1 MKITMEEVEHV
12 ARLARLTFTEEEK
25 KLYAQQLNTI
35 LLYIDKLNE
44 LDTKDIEPTSHAIRL
59 KNAFRDDEVK
69 KSISQDRSLWN
80 APQKD
85 KGSFVVPKVI

>member
-1 MKITMEEVEHV
+1 MKITVEEVEHV

-25 KLYAQQLNTI
+25 KLYTQQLNTI

-69 KSISQDRSLWN
+69 KSISQESSLAN

>member
-1 MKITMEEVEHV
+1 MKITMEDVEHV

-25 KLYAQQLNTI
+25 KLYAQQLSTI

-69 KSISQDRSLWN
+69 KSISQDRSLSN
-80 APQKD
+80 APRKD

>member
-1 MKITMEEVEHV
+1 MKITIEDVEHV
-12 ARLARLTFTEEEK
+12 ASLARLTFTEEEK
-25 KLYAQQLNTI
+25 KLYAQQLSTI
-35 LLYIDKLNE
+35 LHYIDKLNE

-59 KNAFRDDEVK
+59 KNVFRDDRTK
-69 KSISQDRSLWN
+69 KSISQDRSLSN

>member
-1 MKITMEEVEHV
+1 MKITVEEVEHV
-12 ARLARLTFTEEEK
+12 ARLARLTFTEQEK

-35 LLYIDKLNE
+35 LVYIDKLNE
-44 LDTKDIEPTSHAIRL
+44 LDTKNIEPTSHAIRL
-59 KNAFRDDEVK
+59 KNVFREDRTK
-69 KSISQDRSLWN
+69 KSISQDRSLSN